1 MAPLLAIL
9 LAAPPAIAVQ
19 DLVHPEGAE
28 GEAALLTG
36 VFASNLRAKGL
47 RVLTSDEITSVLG
60 LERQRQLLGCT
71 DVSCT
76 AELAGALG
84 VDAITITRLGRVGA
98 QQLAISKVVSAKSGE
113 VLAEATETVSRPE
126 QLSGALTHLAWR
138 LAVALQPRWP
148 TVTPGP
154 EPSLDGGGRR
164 LNLVGLGIA
173 GAGLAVAAIGVG
185 LRLKAEGTLVDLRA
199 ATTLDRA
206 NSLRQQGNLEQGFA
220 VALWVTGGAALATG
234 LVVML
239 LGVDAPSSALQL
251 GLTPWGA
258 FVSAPLP

>member
-1 MAPLLAIL
+1 MAPLLSLL
-9 LAAPPAIAVQ
+9 LAAQPSVAVQ
-19 DLVHPEGAE
+19 DIVHPEGGE

-36 VFASNLRAKGL
+36 VFAANLRAKGL
-47 RVLTSDEITSVLG
+47 RVLTSEDITAVLG
-60 LERQRQLLGCT
+60 LERQKQFLGCSDT
-71 DVSCT
+71 SCT

-84 VDAITITRLGRVGA
+84 VDAIIVSRMGRVGT
-98 QQLAISKVVSAKSGE
+98 QQTVISKVLLAKSGE
-113 VLAEATETVSRPE
+113 VLAEATEPVPRSDV
-126 QLSGALTHLAWR
+126 LSGVLAHVAWR
-138 LAVALQPRWP
+138 LASSLRARWP
-148 TVTPGP
+148 EVTPGN
-154 EPSLDGGGRR
+154 EPTLDGGRR

-173 GAGLAVAAIGVG
+173 GAGLAAAAIGIG

-220 VALWVTGGAALATG
+220 VALWVTGAAAVATG
-234 LVVML
+234 LVVLL